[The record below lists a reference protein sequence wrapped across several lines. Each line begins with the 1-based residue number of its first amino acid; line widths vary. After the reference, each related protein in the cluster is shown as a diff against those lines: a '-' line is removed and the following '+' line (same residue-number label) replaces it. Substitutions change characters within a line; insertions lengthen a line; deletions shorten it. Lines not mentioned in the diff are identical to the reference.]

1 MFNSDKHHF
10 FSIGDRR
17 SNTTGQAMILAVMV
31 LGGAIMGATTIAGMI
46 TTYQIRRTTD
56 AANSQKAIFAADAGI
71 ECGMY
76 KYFKSG
82 TCEENYTLTN
92 GASYQ
97 ITIDSGAQTV
107 LSRGLSATA
116 RRAFLLYLGGIR

>member
-1 MFNSDKHHF
+1 MLNSDKHHF
-10 FSIGDRR
+10 FSSGDRR

-31 LGGAIMGATTIAGMI
+31 LGGVIMGATTIAGMM
-46 TTYQIRRTTD
+46 TTYQIRQATD

-76 KYFKSG
+76 TYFRDG
-82 TCEENYTLTN
+82 NCAANYTLTN

-97 ITIDSGAQTV
+97 MTLSSSSLTV
-107 LSRGLSATA
+107 LSRGFSLNA
-116 RRAFLLYLGGIR
+116 RRAFLLFLGGLR